1 MGLIPPF
8 SARNRERREHRS
20 GQAACLAAALGAL
33 FAAAPLP
40 AATFLVDATNDA
52 VDATLGDGRC
62 ADALDRCTLR
72 AAVQETNALPGAD
85 RIALPAGEFRLRLAG
100 SGEDLAA
107 SGDLDIRDDLV
118 IAGAGAA
125 ATRIDADAGDR
136 VVEVHA
142 GLASRRVSLN
152 GLTLRN
158 GRLVQPTA
166 HGGAGLRAAPATTV
180 ELDDVVLADHRAVW
194 VWSGVALDVEGCL
207 VGRRVRVLGN
217 VAIESGET
225 IYVHGDPDGAARAC
239 IELADSEIRGNL
251 GTRGGALSGDY
262 ARIVVQR
269 SLVADNE
276 ARSGA
281 GAFLFNVDAPAR
293 LENVT
298 ISGNRGLYGAIMN
311 DGHSRLD
318 IVNGTITRNGP
329 NAGQQAVAGGI
340 IDVHGGSGL
349 VFLRNTILAGN
360 GPATH
365 YVDCNHANSDG
376 GGNLLG
382 DAQTCAFLAQ
392 ATDRLDV
399 DPGLGPLADHG
410 GYTATHAPGTAAID
424 HATEQGC
431 PATDQR
437 GAGRP
442 VDGDGDGIAR
452 CDAGALELAD
462 RVFADGL
469 DVTLRP

>member
-1 MGLIPPF
+1 MKLIRAGAPGARPPQCL
-8 SARNRERREHRS
+8 RRRIT
-20 GQAACLAAALGAL
+20 AAWFALC
-33 FAAAPLP
+33 AAAPLP
-40 AATFLVDATNDA
+40 AATFLVDTTDDA
-52 VDATLGDGRC
+52 VDAMSGDGRC
-62 ADALDRCTLR
+62 ADALERCTLR

-85 RIALPAGEFRLRLAG
+85 RIELPAGEFRLSLAG
-100 SGEDLAA
+100 SGEDFAA
-107 SGDLDIRDDLV
+107 SGDLDIRDDLDLV
-118 IAGAGAA
+118 GAGAA
-125 ATRIDADAGDR
+125 LTRIDADAGDR

-142 GLASRRVSLN
+142 GTSPRRVALS
-152 GLTLRN
+152 GLILRN
-158 GRLVQPTA
+158 GRLVQPTT
-166 HGGAGLRAAPATTV
+166 HGGAGLRSAPTTTI
-180 ELDDVVLADHRAVW
+180 ELDDVVLADHRVAW

-225 IYVHGDPDGAARAC
+225 VYVHGDPGGAATAC
-239 IELADSEIRGNL
+239 IELTDSEIRGNL
-251 GTRGGALSGDY
+251 GTRGGALTGDY
-262 ARIVVQR
+262 ARIRIER
-269 SLVADNE
+269 SLIADNQ
-276 ARSGA
+276 ANSGA
-281 GAFLFNVDAPAR
+281 GAFLFNIDAPAR

-318 IVNGTITRNGP
+318 IVNSTITRNGP
-329 NAGQQAVAGGI
+329 NTGQQAIAGAI

-365 YVDCNHANSDG
+365 YTDCNHANSDG

-382 DAQTCAFLAQ
+382 DAQTCAFVAQ
-392 ATDRLDV
+392 AGDQLDV
-399 DPGLGPLADHG
+399 DPGLGPLVDHG
-410 GYTATHAPGTAAID
+410 GVTAAHAPGLAAID
-424 HATEQGC
+424 RGMEQGC

-437 GAGRP
+437 GAARP
-442 VDGDGDGIAR
+442 VDGNGDGLAQ

-469 DVTLRP
+469 DVMVRP